1 MKPCASKVVPGTKP
15 ITTNIIDSV
24 PRTFL
29 KNKLKK
35 KEKPVSASF
44 CVICL
49 HINHNYDRH
58 AIFYYIILYYIITSS
73 ESCPQSENVKNE
85 LKNTHTFVK
94 MKSALAS
101 AQHVFKG

>member
-1 MKPCASKVVPGTKP
+1 MTDMLFF
-15 ITTNIIDSV
+15 T
-24 PRTFL
+24 
-29 KNKLKK
+29 
-35 KEKPVSASF
+35 
-44 CVICL
+44 
-49 HINHNYDRH
+49 
-58 AIFYYIILYYIITSS
+58 ILYYIITSS